1 MTQPHKE
8 ILLTGAYGFIGS
20 HIRANAPKNVSITTL
35 GMNTANDIAVDLS
48 KTSPE
53 LSFIPETVIHA
64 AGSNSRTKCHEHNV
78 IATRNLCLAL
88 EHNPP
93 KNFIYISS
101 AQVYGLR
108 SGMRINE
115 LHPVNPI
122 TDYGKSK
129 LHAEHIVK
137 EWCRTRNVKLTI
149 IRPVSVIGSGMR
161 GNPGRLE
168 HAISQGK
175 KIIVP
180 EGGLRSFIHVSDLVS
195 MIFAMIGKE
204 GIFNATDGIDH
215 SPIRMAEAL
224 SIKYGQLKPRILPS
238 ALVKPALICSRLIPP
253 IRRRLECFVL
263 NLTFSGESIINASG
277 VTPHNALELL
287 KTESR

>member
-1 MTQPHKE
+1 MTHPRKE

-20 HIRANAPKNVSITTL
+20 HIRANSPKNVGMITL
-35 GMNTANDIAVDLS
+35 GMNTANDITVDLS

-53 LSFIPETVIHA
+53 LSFVPETVIHA
-64 AGSNSRTKCHEHNV
+64 AGSNSRIKCHERNV

-108 SGMRINE
+108 SGMRVSE
-115 LHPVNPI
+115 LHPANPI
-122 TDYGKSK
+122 SDYGKSK

-137 EWCRTRNVKLTI
+137 EWSRARNVKLTI

-168 HAISQGK
+168 RAISSGN

-215 SPIRMAEAL
+215 TPIQLVEAL
-224 SIKYGQLKPRILPS
+224 SIKYGQPGPRILPS
-238 ALVKPALICSRLIPP
+238 SLVRPALICSRLIPP
-253 IRRRLECFVL
+253 IRRGLECFVL
-263 NLTFSGESIINASG
+263 NLTFSGESLINASS